1 MLSASA
7 TTTAPALTMPATAAA
22 ATVVAAVPTAPT
34 RPHPHPHRPRRYT
47 VFMMLMIAA
56 RVPSYTHKRWHYFMY
71 DFCYY
76 AQICNLVQCLFMPKA
91 CWLFKV
97 R

>member
-1 MLSASA
+1 
-7 TTTAPALTMPATAAA
+7 
-22 ATVVAAVPTAPT
+22 
-34 RPHPHPHRPRRYT
+34 
-47 VFMMLMIAA
+47 MMLMIAA